1 MSPFD
6 WFAVGVCVGLGG
18 QWIGKLLTDQQ
29 RGRIIYGRKPA
40 PPAGP
45 PKQPLAAQL
54 IRYWTWEQEQIRRAG
69 LDLRMGEPWPEDCKP
84 APELHA
90 VPPALVRDW
99 INRHGVFR
107 TVSTGGQ
114 PKRTGTNW
122 GMVIIE
128 AARWGQQQ
136 GWEACNATETASQPP
151 PFTEGGVQRGQGN
164 GGPSTEKP
172 AIVAKP
178 QPHGG
183 RMVGDDLCPPPPSI
197 KPRFP
202 SPRIIREDFLPSQ
215 PDGRDP
221 DCVAAWPDC
230 VDGEYDPRCCR
241 FPKSCS
247 CGPR

>member
-6 WFAVGVCVGLGG
+6 WFAAGMCVGLGG
-18 QWIGKLLTDQQ
+18 QWLGMLLVARERQ
-29 RGRIIYGRKPA
+29 RFYDNFGGRRM
-40 PPAGP
+40 GP
-45 PKQPLAAQL
+45 PKGSYGLPPDHD
-54 IRYWTWEQEQIRRAG
+54 WRRSFNHENTNPPT
-69 LDLRMGEPWPEDCKP
+69 GEPPLKLRRSE
-84 APELHA
+84 
-90 VPPALVRDW
+90 R
-99 INRHGVFR
+99 
-107 TVSTGGQ
+107 
-114 PKRTGTNW
+114 
-122 GMVIIE
+122 
-128 AARWGQQQ
+128 
-136 GWEACNATETASQPP
+136 
-151 PFTEGGVQRGQGN
+151 FTEGRVQRGQGN